1 MNKKLKKLFW
11 ITSGV
16 VFATTVSV
24 GYIYL
29 PDNSKTQKTQTLWYE
44 KYQNNKMVVR
54 ENKFNLNSANDAN
67 DININNHFELKLL
80 LNYEFNDNTNN
91 DFIKQKNH
99 EFIDNIKKQDKLNR
113 LVLNYETS
121 EMMPIVWF
129 YFKNENDRESFLKN
143 IIEKNEIF
151 QAIVFSNKKAS
162 QSKSL
167 VSDIEHN
174 DDAEVK
180 DPYFKLDKKINNTN
194 STFVNFDA
202 QKSREDKRGY
212 ANSSSIGVLEVK
224 GTLDADKTED
234 YKKFGYEIYSDSLKN
249 ISHHAQEVSSIAA
262 GEQGFD
268 RFAKLYFA
276 SFTSFDSHWM
286 KAIEW
291 FVLNKGVR
299 VINHS
304 YGYNKDHPDYKYN
317 ENNFFLDYISR
328 KYGVVNVFASGNG
341 NDNKIKENEWIDGPN
356 ASFNNIVVGALDY
369 NKLTKNATDRIA
381 DYSNYLLYDD
391 YSDLAKPNVVAPG
404 YLYSRY
410 YYEDDFFKIKKYDD
424 FRGTS
429 FAAPIV
435 SGLISTLLREK
446 RFLDIDSKRLQAIK
460 AIIGASSRT
469 PNIIDKIEYKENG
482 YSKIYGAGIVDF
494 EKMLEATNNIEFKDI
509 SKNETG
515 IIMTSK
521 EFFVDKNKHIKG
533 AISWLF
539 NAGILKNKENLP
551 TYNANV
557 NWWWF
562 LGPLGGIIANSIEGF
577 RLTREKDEWYKTHI
591 NSERLNLE
599 TTNKKQGNN
608 FFTDYDIILQKKDKY
623 GNWYDIDKKNSI
635 KSNDEI
641 LEYITSESGTYRF
654 AIKKYADSLF
664 NNSIDDSLALTYTI
678 R

>member
-1 MNKKLKKLFW
+1 MNKKLKKLLW

-29 PDNSKTQKTQTLWYE
+29 PDNSKTQKTQIPWYE
-44 KYQNNKMVVR
+44 KYQNSKTVVR
-54 ENKFNLNSANDAN
+54 ENKFNLNSTNDAN

-80 LNYEFNDNTNN
+80 LNYEFIDNTNN

-99 EFIDNIKKQDKLNR
+99 EFLDNIKKQDKLNR

-151 QAIVFSNKKAS
+151 QAIIFPNKTKPNSNFNLNKRENNNIEKA
-162 QSKSL
+162 
-167 VSDIEHN
+167 
-174 DDAEVK
+174 K
-180 DPYFKLDKKINNTN
+180 DPYFKFDRKIDNSN

-202 QKSREDKRGY
+202 QKLREDKRGY
-212 ANSSSIGVLEVK
+212 ANTSSIGILEVE
-224 GTLDADKTED
+224 GTLDASKTDD
-234 YKKFGYEIYSDSLKN
+234 YKKFGYEIYSDSLDN
-249 ISHHAQEVSSIAA
+249 INHHAQEVSMIAA
-262 GEQGFD
+262 GNQGID
-268 RFAKLYFA
+268 RYAKLYFA
-276 SFTSFDSHWM
+276 SYKTDAQWM

-291 FVLNKGVR
+291 FVEKKGVR

-304 YGYNKDHPDYKYN
+304 YGFSYDDPNYKYN
-317 ENNFFLDYISR
+317 ENNLFLDYISR
-328 KYGVVNVFASGNG
+328 KYGVVNVFSSGNA
-341 NDNKIKENEWIDGPN
+341 NDKREKYNEWIIGSKL
-356 ASFNNIVVGALDY
+356 SFNNLVVGALGY
-369 NKLTKNATDRIA
+369 NEWTKKTTDRIA
-381 DYSNYLLYDD
+381 DYSNYLLYND
-391 YSDLAKPNVVAPG
+391 YSELSKPNVVAPG

-410 YYEDDFFKIKKYDD
+410 YYEDDFFKIKKYGD
-424 FRGTS
+424 FDGTS
-429 FAAPIV
+429 YAAPIV

-446 RFLDIDSKRLQAIK
+446 TFLNTDSKRLQAVK

-469 PNIIDKIEYKENG
+469 PNIIDKIKYKKNG
-482 YSKIYGAGIVDF
+482 YSVIYGAGIADF
-494 EKMLEATNNIEFKDI
+494 EKMLEAADNIELKNI

-521 EFFVDKNKHIKG
+521 EIFVDKNKHIKG

-557 NWWWF
+557 NWWWL
-562 LGPLGGIIANSIEGF
+562 LGVLGGIIANSVEGA

-608 FFTDYDIILQKKDKY
+608 FFTDYDIILQKKDRL
-623 GNWYDIDKKNSI
+623 GNWNNIDKKNSI
-635 KSNDEI
+635 RSNDEI